1 MKHNDDEL
9 PIIEYRTFKSKSEQV
24 QRLIRQALHIMQ
36 SLGLPIDESTD
47 RKKEKAAMALL
58 AVADVKKSSEWKKM
72 KSANDDY
79 SVTTKEIIEFD
90 NKYLEDNI
98 SPGSYDYVL
107 RDDLKQLLISEIVVK
122 SKPGANI
129 SNPTRGYKIAVE
141 YAKLIRNYGQPD
153 WDEQVATFNRMHPT
167 YQERLTPSRNIPLI
181 PVRTPDGKVFNL
193 KEGEHNII

>member
-36 SLGLPIDESTD
+36 ALGLPIDEYTD

-181 PVRTPDGKVFNL
+181 PVRTPDGNSFLL
-193 KEGEHNII
+193 KQF